1 MPDAPAPPLN
11 APVQVN
17 SGIIKAILSLAAE
30 AELGALFYNAKDG
43 CRLRNTLQ
51 DLGYPQPPTP
61 IQTDNACAA
70 GIANDT
76 VRQKRSKAIDT
87 RFYWVRDRFR
97 AGQFLI
103 YWRQGTENEA
113 DYFTKH
119 HSPSHH
125 RLQRSKYLHTASE

>member
-11 APVQVN
+11 APVEVN

-43 CRLRNTLQ
+43 CRLWNTLQ

-70 GIANDT
+70 GIANDM
-76 VRQKRSKAIDT
+76 VRQRCSKAIHL
-87 RFYWVRDRFR
+87 RFYWV
-97 AGQFLI
+97 
-103 YWRQGTENEA
+103 
-113 DYFTKH
+113 
-119 HSPSHH
+119 
-125 RLQRSKYLHTASE
+125 